1 MNEPYENFSS
11 STADPGTGRRTVL
24 KGLAAGTVGLTGI
37 AGTAAAQGTKVAA
50 DERALYVWG
59 YAPVLATDGAARERF
74 IERTDRFGIDTVYLS
89 WGALR
94 SASPAAI
101 GGLSEAAHAAGLA
114 VHAMTGAYGLGAT
127 DIAREVVGEVRAHN
141 DEYGPDAGFDGL
153 HLNLECA
160 PGDLRPFLESLVAL
174 LDERPSIAPDLEV
187 SATVAWWWALPDY
200 EPALA
205 RAVAAHPA
213 LAASVIM
220 AYWDEPEEVRRRLA
234 TIVEGLD
241 APHLLAIETQEFP
254 GGASWVTTYE
264 EGWSGLR
271 TIEEAIAA
279 DPPGGGYGGI
289 AIHYYESG
297 LAAWDALRNARFD
310 RETARP
316 RDRVAVEAT
325 VVFDDTFPASAHE
338 SDLTVVFD
346 GPKRYTATTTV
357 TPPSNEP
364 VTASVEWHVPHDA
377 PAGEYAVRATLSD
390 PTVENGDREAVGRRA
405 EPVVLGERDLGTLS
419 VLGRGRPGR

>member
-1 MNEPYENFSS
+1 MNELCENFSD
-11 STADPGTGRRTVL
+11 STADPGTRRRTVL
-24 KGLAAGTVGLTGI
+24 KGLAAGAVGLAGI
-37 AGTAAAQGTKVAA
+37 TGTAAAQGTRGAA

-59 YAPVLATDGAARERF
+59 HAPVLATDGAARERF

-94 SASPAAI
+94 TAPPAAI

-141 DEYGPDAGFDGL
+141 DEHESDAGFDGI

-160 PGDLRPFLESLVAL
+160 PGDLRPFLETYLAL
-174 LDERPSIAPDLEV
+174 LDDLPTLAPDLEA
-187 SATVAWWWALPDY
+187 SATVAWWWALANY

-213 LAASVIM
+213 LDYSVVM

-234 TIVEGLD
+234 SVVEGLD

-271 TIEEAIAA
+271 AIEDAIVA
-279 DPPGGGYGGI
+279 DPPGDGHGGI
-289 AIHYYESG
+289 AIHYYASG
-297 LAAWDALRNARFD
+297 LAAWDALRGAWLD

-316 RDRVAVEAT
+316 RDEVAIGAS
-325 VVFDDTFPASAHE
+325 VVFDDTFPLSSHE

-346 GPKRYTATTTV
+346 GPERYVATTTV
-357 TPPSNEP
+357 TPPPNEP
-364 VTASVEWHVPHDA
+364 VTATVEWRVPKGA
-377 PAGEYAVRATLSD
+377 LAGEYAVRATLSD
-390 PTVENGDREAVGRRA
+390 PTVENGDREAVGRRE
-405 EPVVLGERDLGTLS
+405 EPVVLGERDLGTLA